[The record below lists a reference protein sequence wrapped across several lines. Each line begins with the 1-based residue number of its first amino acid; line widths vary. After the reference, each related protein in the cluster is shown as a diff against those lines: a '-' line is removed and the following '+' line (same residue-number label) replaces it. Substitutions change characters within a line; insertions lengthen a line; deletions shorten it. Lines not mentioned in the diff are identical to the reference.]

1 MRSNLKDV
9 RTCRL
14 FLSEREG
21 KLGSGQTFHTCR
33 HLFPDQM
40 RRKMWFSN
48 YHESDSSKRSDLAAG
63 TARPLRVSD
72 LMSDLGELQQAPART
87 HRPSGRAAK
96 MSRSM
101 VPFASLISTGLRL
114 MSELHTLQRGPGPG
128 PGPRAT
134 WQTRR
139 TLRPAGR
146 PRTPSRTR
154 TQARNAG
161 ARPGP
166 PVRLSHW
173 HRIVGHGVPGTSLS
187 GAGVPA
193 RPARGPGRAAFGP
206 PAAAAVTA
214 KSRAHGSISA
224 AAAGRSDS
232 YKYAD
237 LETTCY
243 VKYVWYSGQGVTL
256 S

>member
-1 MRSNLKDV
+1 MSSCPFLSH
-9 RTCRL
+9 CRL
-14 FLSEREG
+14 FKGNEPLPRLRFSCRDGPRPFESLSSPGPE
-21 KLGSGQTFHTCR
+21 
-33 HLFPDQM
+33 
-40 RRKMWFSN
+40 
-48 YHESDSSKRSDLAAG
+48 
-63 TARPLRVSD
+63 

-96 MSRSM
+96 MSLSM

-114 MSELHTLQRGPGPG
+114 MSELQRGPGPG
-128 PGPRAT
+128 PGPLGRLAGPESDSDSGSKRRCPARA
-134 WQTRR
+134 
-139 TLRPAGR
+139 
-146 PRTPSRTR
+146 
-154 TQARNAG
+154 AG
-161 ARPGP
+161 AAESLAPDRT
-166 PVRLSHW
+166 
-173 HRIVGHGVPGTSLS
+173 VGHGVPGTSLS

>member
-1 MRSNLKDV
+1 
-9 RTCRL
+9 
-14 FLSEREG
+14 
-21 KLGSGQTFHTCR
+21 
-33 HLFPDQM
+33 
-40 RRKMWFSN
+40 
-48 YHESDSSKRSDLAAG
+48 
-63 TARPLRVSD
+63 
-72 LMSDLGELQQAPART
+72 
-87 HRPSGRAAK
+87 
-96 MSRSM
+96 
-101 VPFASLISTGLRL
+101 L
-114 MSELHTLQRGPGPG
+114 MSELQRGPGP
-128 PGPRAT
+128 
-134 WQTRR
+134 
-139 TLRPAGR
+139 AGR
-146 PRTPSRTR
+146 ARAHLADSPDPSRTR

-166 PVRLSHW
+166 PVRPSHW
-173 HRIVGHGVPGTSLS
+173 HRIVGHSVPGTSLS

-237 LETTCY
+237 LETVATCY